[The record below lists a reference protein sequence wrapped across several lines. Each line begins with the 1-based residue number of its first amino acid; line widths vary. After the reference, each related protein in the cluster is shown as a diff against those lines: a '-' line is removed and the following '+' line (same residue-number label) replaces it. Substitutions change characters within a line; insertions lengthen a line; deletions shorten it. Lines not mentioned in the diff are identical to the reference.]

1 MQIINTS
8 DGSHTIFLPGI
19 NEQYHSVKGA
29 VTESKYVYIEKG
41 FNFHKAINPRVF
53 EVGFGTGL
61 NCFLTALAAEKE
73 KRPTLY
79 FSIEKFP
86 LDKII
91 TSQLNFVQ
99 LVSNTKQE
107 FFDKIHDCNWN
118 EFVQISKYF
127 KLKKINADLTNFRFE
142 EHENFDIIYYDAFG
156 PDKQPEMWT
165 PLIFKTISQA
175 TALNGVLVT
184 YSAKG
189 EVRRQLM
196 ANGFEMER
204 LQGPPGKN
212 QMLRGIKKE
221 AKI

>member
-29 VTESKYVYIEKG
+29 ITESKYVYIEKG
-41 FNFHKAINPRVF
+41 FYFHKVINPRVF

-91 TSQLNFVQ
+91 TSKLNFVQ

-107 FFDKIHDCNWN
+107 LFDKIHDCTWN
-118 EFVQISKYF
+118 EIVQISG
-127 KLKKINADLTNFRFE
+127 LKN
-142 EHENFDIIYYDAFG
+142 
-156 PDKQPEMWT
+156 M
-165 PLIFKTISQA
+165 
-175 TALNGVLVT
+175 
-184 YSAKG
+184 
-189 EVRRQLM
+189 
-196 ANGFEMER
+196 
-204 LQGPPGKN
+204 KN
-212 QMLRGIKKE
+212 ST
-221 AKI
+221 

>member
-99 LVSNTKQE
+99 MVSNTKQE
-107 FFDKIHDCNWN
+107 LFDKIHDCNWN
-118 EFVQISKYF
+118 EIVQISEYF

-142 EHENFDIIYYDAFG
+142 EHEKFDIIYYDAFG
-156 PDKQPEMWT
+156 PDKQPEIWT
-165 PLIFKTISQA
+165 PLIFKKISQA

>member
-73 KRPTLY
+73 NRPTTY
-79 FSIEKFP
+79 FAIEKFP

-91 TSQLNFVQ
+91 TSKLNFVQ

-118 EFVQISKYF
+118 EIVQISEYF

>member
-107 FFDKIHDCNWN
+107 LFDKIHDCNWN
-118 EFVQISKYF
+118 EIVQISEYF

>member
-1 MQIINTS
+1 MQIIKTS
-8 DGSHTIFLPGI
+8 DGSHTIYLPGI
-19 NEQYHSVKGA
+19 NEQYHSLNGA

-41 FNFHKAINPRVF
+41 FNFHKAENPVVF

-61 NCFLTALAAEKE
+61 NCFLTALSAEKE
-73 KRPTLY
+73 KRPTTY
-79 FSIEKFP
+79 FAIEKFP

-91 TSQLNFVQ
+91 TRQLNFARQ
-99 LVSNTKQE
+99 TSIAEQE
-107 FFDKIHDCNWN
+107 LFDKIHDCNWN
-118 EFVQISKYF
+118 EVVPISPCF
-127 KLKKINADLTNFRFE
+127 KLKKINADLTNFGFE
-142 EHENFDIIYYDAFG
+142 EGEKFDIIYYDAFG

-165 PLIFKTISQA
+165 PLIFKKISNA
-175 TALNGVLVT
+175 TAPNGVLVT

-189 EVRRQLM
+189 EVRRQLT

>member
-8 DGSHTIFLPGI
+8 DGSHTIYLPEI

-41 FNFHKAINPRVF
+41 FNFHKAINPGVF

-73 KRPTLY
+73 KRPTMY

-91 TSQLNFVQ
+91 TKQLNFVQ
-99 LVSNTKQE
+99 HVSNTEQKL
-107 FFDKIHDCNWN
+107 FDKIHDCNWN
-118 EFVQISKYF
+118 ETVHISAYF
-127 KLKKINADLTNFRFE
+127 KLKKINADLIKFKFDE
-142 EHENFDIIYYDAFG
+142 CEKFDIIYYDAFG

-165 PLIFKTISQA
+165 PLIFKKISNA
-175 TALNGVLVT
+175 TAPNGVLVT

-212 QMLRGIKKE
+212 QMLRGIKR
-221 AKI
+221 